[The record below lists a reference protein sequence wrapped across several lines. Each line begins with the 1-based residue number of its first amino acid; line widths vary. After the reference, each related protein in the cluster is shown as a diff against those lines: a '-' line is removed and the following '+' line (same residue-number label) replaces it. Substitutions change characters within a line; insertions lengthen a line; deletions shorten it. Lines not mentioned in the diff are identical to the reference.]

1 MKYALAFLMI
11 GLFSLSALARM
22 PGPDNMLAH
31 LTSTLDLTAG
41 QAEQVEAII
50 TGKQEKM
57 QKLMQ
62 QMAALRAETDT
73 AIKAVLNEEQLKK
86 FETLQRNRPQRGQR
100 PQEF

>member
-1 MKYALAFLMI
+1 MKYALALLMI

-22 PGPDNMLAH
+22 PGPENMLAH
-31 LTSTLDLTAG
+31 LTSTLNLTD
-41 QAEQVEAII
+41 EQVEQVETII
-50 TGKQEKM
+50 TGNQM

-86 FETLQRNRPQRGQR
+86 FETLQRNRPQRGQP
-100 PQEF
+100 PQDF